1 MRLCVRCAAVL
12 ICWSLLGCVA
22 DQTEEPPPFQR
33 YRIEQ
38 FVETVSIRGGSF
50 SPDET
55 ELLYSSKRA
64 GTWIAFTVPIQGGR
78 ARPITDSIQASVYAH
93 SFFPRDRR
101 FLFSSQVPAGRFE
114 HIYLRLLE
122 GKVKD
127 LTPDPEASFEFQ
139 GWSRDRKSF
148 FYVRRQQGES
158 RDLFE
163 MDAESFESRLLF
175 RNEQEFRLGP
185 VSDDRRFVAL
195 SQMQSVYD
203 SDLYLYDRKAA
214 LLQHLSPHDGPIFFV
229 PVTFEV
235 GTHNLYYLSDEGSEF
250 NYLMRYDAQTGRR
263 GKVEEAD
270 GDIVYAQFSRTGQYR
285 VVGINNDGSTD
296 LRVYEAASGEQ
307 VALPDLPAGQITSV
321 RFSSSES
328 YMAFNL
334 DGPRSPNDLFVY
346 EFASRSY
353 RKLTESLSPEIDPR
367 HLVDPE
373 VVRYPSFDELE
384 IPAVYYRPQQIAE
397 DEQVP
402 GLIWANDGG
411 YDASQIRFRPLVQYL
426 VNHGYAVLAVNN
438 RGSRGYGKT
447 FLSLNHRRHGRDDLQ
462 DCIAGKRFLASTGE
476 VDPERIA
483 IIGGSYGGFLVLAGL
498 AFQPK
503 EFAAGIDLY
512 GVNNWIYTLQSIP
525 PWSSAR
531 KVLFQKFGHPEQ
543 DAEYL
548 QGISPLYHA
557 DSIKRPLLVVQGG
570 RDPRV
575 SRQDTDRLVEIIRGN
590 GVPVDYKVFED
601 EEHLV
606 RSKENKIRLF
616 KTILKFLEVHL
627 KE

>member
-1 MRLCVRCAAVL
+1 MSLCVRCAAAL
-12 ICWSLLGCVA
+12 ICCSLLGCGA

-50 SPDET
+50 SPDEA
-55 ELLYSSKRA
+55 ELLYSSNRG
-64 GTWIAFTVPIQGGR
+64 GTWNAFTVPIEGGR
-78 ARPITDSIQASVYAH
+78 ARPITDSMQASVYAL

-101 FLFSSQVPAGRFE
+101 LLFASQIPAGRFE

-122 GKVKD
+122 GKVED
-127 LTPDPEASFEFQ
+127 LTPDPEASFEFR

-148 FYVRRQQGES
+148 FYVRGQEGKS
-158 RDLFE
+158 RNLFE
-163 MDAESFESRLLF
+163 MDAGSFEPRLLF
-175 RNEQEFRLGP
+175 CNEEEFRLGP

-195 SQMQSVYD
+195 SKVHTAYD
-203 SDLYLYDRKAA
+203 SDLYLYDRKEE
-214 LLQHLSPHDGPIFFV
+214 LLQHLSPHDSPIYFV

-235 GTHNLYYLSDEGSEF
+235 GTHNLYYLTDEGSEF

-270 GDIVYAQFSRTGQYR
+270 GDIGYAEFSRTGQYR
-285 VVGINNDGSTD
+285 VVGINRDGSTE
-296 LRVYEAASGEQ
+296 LRVYEVASGEQ
-307 VALPDLPAGQITSV
+307 VALPELPAGQITSV
-321 RFSSSES
+321 RFSFSER

-334 DGPRSPNDLFVY
+334 NGPRSPNDLFVY

-367 HLVDPE
+367 HLVEPE
-373 VVRYPSFDELE
+373 LVRFASFDGLD
-384 IPAVYYRPQQIAE
+384 IPALYYRPKQIAE
-397 DEQVP
+397 DEKVP

-411 YDASQIRFRPLVQYL
+411 YEASQIRFRPLVQYL
-426 VNHGYAVLAVNN
+426 VNHGYAILAVNN
-438 RGSRGYGKT
+438 RGSWGYGKT
-447 FLSLNHRRHGRDDLQ
+447 FMSLDHRRRGRDDLQ
-462 DCIAGKRFLASTGE
+462 DCIAGKNFLASTGE
-476 VDPERIA
+476 VDPDRIA

-503 EFAAGIDLY
+503 EFAAGLDLY
-512 GVNNWIYTLQSIP
+512 GINNWIYTLQSIP

-531 KVLFQKFGHPEQ
+531 KILFQKFGDPDK

-548 QGISPLYHA
+548 REISPLYHA
-557 DSIKRPLLVVQGG
+557 DRIKRPLLVVQGG

-575 SRQDTDRLVEIIRGN
+575 DRQDTDRLVEIVKSN
-590 GVPVDYKVFED
+590 GVPADYKVFED
-601 EEHLV
+601 EEHVV
-606 RSKENKIRLF
+606 RSKENRIKLY
-616 KTILKFLEVHL
+616 KTILKFLEIHL